1 MKGSDTMSMVA
12 VKQPYILFLVNDTNP
27 QNPRTEQ
34 DNFGKMIC
42 FHRRYNIGD
51 EHKFNDPD
59 EFLVD
64 LLEEKLGDTDAAED
78 KFAEL
83 SSEVDDT
90 LYKSQYGQYRK
101 AIHENIL
108 KFLSSSYVIEPIFM
122 YDHSGI
128 TINTKGF
135 SCPWDSGQ
143 VGWIFASHDTIK
155 NEFGQIN
162 DETIE
167 KAKAL
172 LKSEVKE
179 YDYYLTDQ
187 CYGFRLYK
195 SNEEIASCWG
205 FSGEIRD
212 VQNEIKEYLP
222 EGCKEI
228 VESLAYRYDD
238 ADISSV
244 LEENKTLN
252 EELEV

>member
-1 MKGSDTMSMVA
+1 MSMVA
-12 VKQPYILFLVNDTNP
+12 VKQPYVLFLVNDNSP
-27 QNPRTEQ
+27 PNPRTEQ
-34 DNFGKMIC
+34 ENFGKMIC

-59 EFLVD
+59 EFLMD
-64 LLEEKLGDTDAAED
+64 LLEEKLGAADAAED
-78 KFAEL
+78 KFTEL
-83 SSEVDDT
+83 SSEVNVA
-90 LYKSQYGQYRK
+90 LYKSQASQYRK
-101 AIHENIL
+101 AIHEKIL
-108 KFLSSSYVIEPIFM
+108 EYLSSSYVIEPIFM

-143 VGWIFASHDTIK
+143 VGWIVASHDTIK

-167 KAKAL
+167 KARAL

-228 VESLAYRYDD
+228 VESLAYRYED

-244 LEENKTLN
+244 LEKNKTLN
-252 EELEV
+252 EEMEV

>member
-1 MKGSDTMSMVA
+1 MSMVA
-12 VKQPYILFLVNDTNP
+12 VKQPYVLFLVNDTNP

-51 EHKFNDPD
+51 EHRYDEPD
-59 EFLVD
+59 EFL
-64 LLEEKLGDTDAAED
+64 LELFEEKLGDTDAAED

-83 SSEVDDT
+83 SAEVDDS
-90 LYKSQYGQYRK
+90 LYKSHYGQYRK
-101 AIHENIL
+101 AIHENVL
-108 KFLSSSYVIEPIFM
+108 DFLSSSYVIEPIFM

-128 TINTKGF
+128 TVNTNGF

-155 NEFGQIN
+155 KEFGQIN

-167 KAKAL
+167 KVRAL

-179 YDYYLTDQ
+179 YDYYLTNQ

-205 FSGEIRD
+205 FAGEIRD

-228 VESLAYRYDD
+228 VESLEYRYDD
-238 ADISSV
+238 VEIGDI
-244 LEENKTLN
+244 LEETKAQD
-252 EELEV
+252 EEMEV

>member
-1 MKGSDTMSMVA
+1 MSMVA

-27 QNPRTEQ
+27 QNPRAEQ
-34 DNFGKMIC
+34 NNFGKMIC

-135 SCPWDSGQ
+135 ACPWDSGQ

-167 KAKAL
+167 KAKVL

>member
-1 MKGSDTMSMVA
+1 MSMVA

-27 QNPRTEQ
+27 QNPRAEQ
-34 DNFGKMIC
+34 NNFGKMIC

-135 SCPWDSGQ
+135 ACPWDSGQ

-167 KAKAL
+167 SAKVL

>member
-1 MKGSDTMSMVA
+1 MSMVA
-12 VKQPYILFLVNDTNP
+12 VKQPYVLFLVNDASP

-51 EHKFNDPD
+51 EHNYDEPD
-59 EFLVD
+59 EFLME
-64 LLEEKLGDTDAAED
+64 LLEEKIGDTNAAED
-78 KFAEL
+78 KFTEL
-83 SSEVDDT
+83 TLEVDDS
-90 LYKSQYGQYRK
+90 LYKSHYGQYRK
-101 AIHENIL
+101 AIHENVL
-108 KFLSSSYVIEPIFM
+108 DYLSSSYVIEPIFM

-128 TINTKGF
+128 TVNTNGF

-155 NEFGQIN
+155 KEFGQIN

-167 KAKAL
+167 KARAL

-205 FSGEIRD
+205 FAGEIRD

-228 VESLAYRYDD
+228 VESLEYRYDD
-238 ADISSV
+238 AEIGDI
-244 LEENKTLN
+244 LEETKAQD
-252 EELEV
+252 EEMEV

>member
-12 VKQPYILFLVNDTNP
+12 VKQPYVLFLVNDTNP
-27 QNPRTEQ
+27 QNPRAEQ
-34 DNFGKMIC
+34 DNFGKMVC

-64 LLEEKLGDTDAAED
+64 LLEEILGDTDAAED

-90 LYKSQYGQYRK
+90 LYKSLYGQYRK
-101 AIHENIL
+101 AIHEKIL
-108 KFLSSSYVIEPIFM
+108 QFLSSSYVIEPIFM

-135 SCPWDSGQ
+135 ACPWDSGQ

-167 KAKAL
+167 SAKVL

-179 YDYYLTDQ
+179 YDYYLTNQ

-205 FSGEIRD
+205 FAGEIRD

>member
-27 QNPRTEQ
+27 QNPRAEQ

-135 SCPWDSGQ
+135 ACPGDSGQ

-228 VESLAYRYDD
+228 VESLAYRYED

>member
-1 MKGSDTMSMVA
+1 MVA

-27 QNPRTEQ
+27 QNPRAEQ
-34 DNFGKMIC
+34 NNFGKMIC

-135 SCPWDSGQ
+135 ACPWDSGQ

-167 KAKAL
+167 KAKVL

>member
-1 MKGSDTMSMVA
+1 MSMVA
-12 VKQPYILFLVNDTNP
+12 VKQPYVLFLVNDTNP
-27 QNPRTEQ
+27 QNPRAEQ

-83 SSEVDDT
+83 SSEVEDT

-135 SCPWDSGQ
+135 ACPWDSGQ

-167 KAKAL
+167 SAKVL

>member
-1 MKGSDTMSMVA
+1 MPMVA
-12 VKQPYILFLVNDTNP
+12 VKQPYVLFLVNDTSP
-27 QNPRTEQ
+27 QNPRAGQ
-34 DNFGKMIC
+34 DNFGKMVC
-42 FHRRYNIGD
+42 FHRRYDIGD
-51 EHKFNDPD
+51 EHNYNDPD
-59 EFLVD
+59 ELLVD
-64 LLEEKLGDTDAAED
+64 LLEEKLGATDAAED

-83 SSEVDDT
+83 SSKVDAS
-90 LYKSQYGQYRK
+90 LYKNNHGQYRK

-108 KFLSSSYVIEPIFM
+108 NYLSSGFVIEPIFM

-128 TINTKGF
+128 TINTTGF

-143 VGWIFASHDTIK
+143 VGWIYMPYDAIQKEYGLVNS
-155 NEFGQIN
+155 
-162 DETIE
+162 ETIE
-167 KAKAL
+167 KARAL
-172 LKSEVKE
+172 LKSEVKA

-187 CYGFRLYK
+187 CYGFKLYE

-205 FSGEIRD
+205 FSVEIRD

>member
-1 MKGSDTMSMVA
+1 MSMVA
-12 VKQPYILFLVNDTNP
+12 VKQPYVLFLVDDNSP
-27 QNPRTEQ
+27 PNPRTEQ

-59 EFLVD
+59 EFLMD
-64 LLEEKLGDTDAAED
+64 LLEEKLGAADAAED
-78 KFAEL
+78 KFTEL
-83 SSEVDDT
+83 SSEVNVA
-90 LYKSQYGQYRK
+90 LYKSQASQSRK
-101 AIHENIL
+101 AIHEKIL
-108 KFLSSSYVIEPIFM
+108 EYLSSSYVIEPIFM

-179 YDYYLTDQ
+179 YDYYLSDQ

-228 VESLAYRYDD
+228 VESLAYRYED

-244 LEENKTLN
+244 LEKNKTLN
-252 EELEV
+252 EEMEV